1 MTQRYQVYW
10 CRVCGNMVE
19 VTRVGRG
26 ELVCCDVPMILL
38 PEQSQEALHEKHR
51 PVAEERDGSLRVVVG
66 AVPHP
71 MEDRHFI
78 EWIEVVTES
87 GVSRTYLHPGDPSR
101 ADFPRVT
108 SPLKVRCHCNLHGLW
123 KGE

>member
-1 MTQRYQVYW
+1 MTQRYQVYR

-26 ELVCCDVPMILL
+26 ELVCCGVPMILL
-38 PEQSQEALHEKHR
+38 AEQSLEALHEKHR
-51 PVAEERDGSLRVVVG
+51 PVAEERDGSLRVIVG

-87 GVSRTYLHPGDPSR
+87 GVCRKYLHPGDPSR

-108 SPLKVRCHCNLHGLW
+108 SSLKVRCHCNLHGLW